1 MALYEIYMEDKMAN
15 RYYVVYTYNLLGR
28 VGTSSI
34 EIELDAPICDIKDV
48 EEIQKYIAS
57 TNVYSAVVVTNWI
70 KFETKTI

>member
-1 MALYEIYMEDKMAN
+1 MFNNNGNGISNGSPKIGF
-15 RYYVVYTYNLLGR
+15 YVCHCGHNIASMV
-28 VGTSSI
+28 
-34 EIELDAPICDIKDV
+34 DV